1 MTVLQKEIRR
11 LPKTEKISLM
21 EQIWTELSSETDP
34 LEMPEW
40 HASELQVTEKR
51 LQNEEESFE
60 DWAEVK
66 RKLLDE

>member
-1 MTVLQKEIRR
+1 
-11 LPKTEKISLM
+11 M

-40 HASELQVTEKR
+40 HASELQVTENR